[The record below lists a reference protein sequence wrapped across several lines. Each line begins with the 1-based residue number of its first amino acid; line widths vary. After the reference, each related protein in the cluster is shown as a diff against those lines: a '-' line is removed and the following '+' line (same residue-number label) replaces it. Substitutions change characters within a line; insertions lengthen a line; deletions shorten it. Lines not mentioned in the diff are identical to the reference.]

1 MMIGQQLRWHTCCF
15 TGHRP
20 EKLGQEEREIR
31 ALLVTEILRAINY
44 EYISF
49 ISGMAW
55 GADIWAA
62 EVVLPLRGA
71 GRRIPR

>member
-20 EKLGQEEREIR
+20 EKLGQEERVIR
-31 ALLVTEILRAINY
+31 ALLVTEILWALKD
-44 EYISF
+44 EYVSF
-49 ISGMAW
+49 ISGMAR

-62 EVVLPLRGA
+62 EVTAARRG
-71 GRRIPR
+71 RCIPR

>member
-31 ALLVTEILRAINY
+31 ALLVTEILRAIN
-44 EYISF
+44 
-49 ISGMAW
+49 
-55 GADIWAA
+55 
-62 EVVLPLRGA
+62 
-71 GRRIPR
+71 GRIC